1 MDTIVM
7 IMFGAVLTMTTALTF
22 FEVRRIRKRLEAQG
36 SGSAVEAKASASTV
50 RV

>member
-1 MDTIVM
+1 MDTILM

-22 FEVRRIRKRLEAQG
+22 FEVRRIRKKLEAQG
-36 SGSAVEAKASASTV
+36 GSSPVESKATATA